1 MLDVSQMFFRNGVKV
16 IEGYKNTAI
25 YDFNTKRVFLVS
37 KNVIKSILRD
47 NSFHAIPVSLVHKMI
62 DYDLVTS
69 NDKEKEMHPQR
80 YEYELFDDCYT
91 DRRCTLLYIEVTDKC
106 NFHCIHCYADMKPG
120 GCREISIE
128 HFKSIIF
135 SIQSDETCDIRLTGG
150 EPFLHNQIRTLID
163 LVEKNIKPNTTHSIV
178 TNGSFQIEDALYA
191 MEKGFEIQI
200 SIYGMNSDTF
210 ERFTNAS
217 EKYWQKVQSN
227 LERLSES
234 PNKDKVLLCFA
245 VNALTYSEIENFKK
259 YAEKHGFR
267 YIFNRPA
274 STGRAVDNWN
284 TLELSEEEHFEF
296 AKKTKASA
304 LRCCYHLCQLHLSV
318 VGVDGN
324 VFPCSFLRDKS
335 FIMGNVFESS
345 FKDIWKLPQYKK
357 FRELNPKNVEKC
369 NSCEFIYM
377 CTAGC
382 CAEAVGMTGNIL
394 SVYPWCKAK
403 PYECDYLTISDN
415 DLYVV
420 DKLAAGT
427 FDFTKV

>member
-1 MLDVSQMFFRNGVKV
+1 MLDVSQIFFRTGVKV
-16 IEGYKNTAI
+16 IKGYRNSAI

-37 KNVIKSILRD
+37 KNVVKSILRD
-47 NSFHAIPVSLVHKMI
+47 SSFQSIPASLVYKMI
-62 DYDLVTS
+62 EYNLVTS
-69 NDKEKEMHPQR
+69 NDKEKEMYPQQF
-80 YEYELFDDCYT
+80 EYNLFDDCYT
-91 DRRCTLLYIEVTDKC
+91 DKDCTLLYVEITDKC
-106 NFHCIHCYADMKPG
+106 NYHCIHCYADMRPG
-120 GCREISIE
+120 RCREIPIE
-128 HFKSIIF
+128 QFTTIISNIKSNK
-135 SIQSDETCDIRLTGG
+135 TCDIRLTGG
-150 EPFLHNQIRTLID
+150 EPFLHSRIRMVID

-191 MEKGFEIQI
+191 IEKGFEIQI

-217 EKYWQKVQSN
+217 EQYWEKVQEN
-227 LERLSES
+227 LKCLSVS
-234 PNKDKVLLCFA
+234 QNKDKVLLCFA
-245 VNALTYSEIENFKK
+245 VNKLTYSEIEDFRI
-259 YAEKHGFR
+259 YAEKNGFR

-284 TLELSEEEHFEF
+284 MLELPKEKHFEF
-296 AKKTKASA
+296 AKKNQAPN

-335 FIMGNVFESS
+335 FVMGNIFESS
-345 FKDIWKLPQYKK
+345 FENIWKLPQYKK
-357 FRELNPKNVEKC
+357 FRELNPTNVKEC
-369 NSCEFIYM
+369 NGCEFIYM

-394 SVYPWCKAK
+394 SVYPWCKVR
-403 PYECDYLTISDN
+403 PYEDDYLKISDN
-415 DLYVV
+415 ELYVV